1 MILLHLLQFIVI
13 YSFIKLFVL
22 CDFTTTSS
30 LSDEEYDVDVNSLN
44 ENSGSEENYVLDSV
58 YDTMK
63 NNYEMRMRQNL
74 HKLNVISDIR
84 NKRNINEPIS
94 SANSMEGF
102 KNHHQFDVNRK
113 SPSSYPLGF
122 KNPTPPKYYYAQ
134 VVNPSVAAPPPPL
147 QPRSDRSEYEYEE

>member
-30 LSDEEYDVDVNSLN
+30 MSDEEYVNVNSLN
-44 ENSGSEENYVLDSV
+44 ENSDEENYVLDSV

-102 KNHHQFDVNRK
+102 KNHQQFDVNRK

-134 VVNPSVAAPPPPL
+134 VVSPNIPAPPPL
-147 QPRSDRSEYEYEE
+147 QQRSDRSEYEYEE